1 MFLQR
6 TDNITS
12 DLLQQLTVFGQHYN
26 NSLLSDVI
34 LEADHQQIH
43 AHRVVLASQS
53 ASFKAMFEV
62 GFCISTQVI
71 CDCNCIFT
79 GSNPDIQTKGQ
90 VCVCVCVCA
99 CVRACVRA
107 IFQVASAL

>member
-1 MFLQR
+1 MIAYEPMLQR
-6 TDNITS
+6 TDNMTS

-53 ASFKAMFEV
+53 ACFKAVFEV

-71 CDCNCIFT
+71 CGCNNYTERGIVLF
-79 GSNPDIQTKGQ
+79 PQ
-90 VCVCVCVCA
+90 
-99 CVRACVRA
+99 
-107 IFQVASAL
+107 ALLYICRT